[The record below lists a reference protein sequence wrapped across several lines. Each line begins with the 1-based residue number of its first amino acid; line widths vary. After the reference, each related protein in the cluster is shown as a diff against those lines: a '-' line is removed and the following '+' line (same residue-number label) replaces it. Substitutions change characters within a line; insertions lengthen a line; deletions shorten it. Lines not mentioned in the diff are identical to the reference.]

1 MAGNKKIY
9 SLDEY
14 YKDKYGAQTAMSP
27 LDRAG
32 SQSPGSVRPVSAVHA
47 GSTQRRQ
54 QFLRSMNVTEKLHQT
69 TEQTQTTPDTAG
81 GIDTTSLD
89 NLSPEGGALT
99 EKEFNSKLTT
109 ADTMRMLEDA
119 LASLAEWGNRK
130 FVYNAKESPL
140 YTILQQQ
147 AEKEA
152 RLASGRAYSRAVAN
166 TGGFGSSYATLAAEE
181 AGRQVMEGLDDQ
193 QLALY
198 QAARE
203 EFEAERQSRVDWYN
217 TAKQLHNDRMALD
230 ELQAIEA
237 AAKAAGMN
245 TDTYNLLQ
253 TAVAEDWYDGTNKA
267 TVRHKLETMA
277 LGNPNINVDAI
288 MTQLEGGQKAQ
299 MTDLVSDLSINPTL
313 SGAAEIMAQAK
324 VNGTE
329 AEVLPQVSAYVS
341 KGFIG
346 ALENPSLAYGILGVE
361 PEEWNAMFAEYT
373 DPDERAAAQKAYVL
387 DAAGE
392 ARKRGM
398 LSGDDYMNMLI
409 EDVDAELAALPEHNY
424 DNPISDIANIVIGM
438 QNYRDSGY
446 ISEDEYENML
456 DLINGKTSATKMLN
470 NEGTVVS
477 LKAWAKYIKT
487 IAGEEIM
494 GVDVDDIMRWSE
506 ELIDSVTPH
515 SGNTWPYAPNDVGVL
530 TYAGIYSVSKDLRN
544 LGFAMTED
552 QQNAYGEL
560 IDREAEAA
568 IGRIASKG
576 GRNTAELYNE
586 LKDSIYRKLKEKIKK
601 AAKPG
606 RG

>member
-1 MAGNKKIY
+1 MAGSKKPY

-14 YKDKYGAQTAMSP
+14 YKDKYGGQTAMSP
-27 LDRAG
+27 LNRAG
-32 SQSPGSVRPVSAVHA
+32 SRSPGSVKPVSSVHA
-47 GSTQRRQ
+47 GAMQKRQ
-54 QFLRSMNVTEKLHQT
+54 QILSSMNPIEKPQQPTAPTQPAPTQQATGAT
-69 TEQTQTTPDTAG
+69 TTVQKPEQAGVLTQ
-81 GIDTTSLD
+81 SQ
-89 NLSPEGGALT
+89 
-99 EKEFNSKLTT
+99 LTT

-237 AAKAAGMN
+237 AAKASGMN

-253 TAVAEDWYDGTNKA
+253 TAVAEGWYDGTNKA
-267 TVRHKLETMA
+267 TVRNKLETMA

-299 MTDLVSDLSINPTL
+299 MTDLVSGLSINPTL

-329 AEVLPQVSAYVS
+329 AEVLPEVSKQIGQALTGALGSQAKLGSAYS
-341 KGFIG
+341 
-346 ALENPSLAYGILGVE
+346 ILGIN
-361 PEEWNAMFAEYT
+361 EENWSAMSAE
-373 DPDERAAAQKAYVL
+373 DKEVAVL
-387 DAAGE
+387 DAAADAYKSGYMTWDDYKSLTVRNAKDTLQGIVDSNDSDTKKAKATIDTISGILYMEQTGVITAREADQILDELVNTTAVVE
-392 ARKRGM
+392 ARKTLTPTEIMIGPNLYQLPTGKDISPQILNDAQEEAYGR
-398 LSGDDYMNMLI
+398 LI
-409 EDVDAELAALPEHNY
+409 SA
-424 DNPISDIANIVIGM
+424 M
-438 QNYRDSGY
+438 YRTG
-446 ISEDEYENML
+446 
-456 DLINGKTSATKMLN
+456 
-470 NEGTVVS
+470 V
-477 LKAWAKYIKT
+477 LKAEK
-487 IAGEEIM
+487 GDQIM
-494 GVDVDDIMRWSE
+494 KDITSRF
-506 ELIDSVTPH
+506 D
-515 SGNTWPYAPNDVGVL
+515 
-530 TYAGIYSVSKDLRN
+530 K
-544 LGFAMTED
+544 
-552 QQNAYGEL
+552 
-560 IDREAEAA
+560 
-568 IGRIASKG
+568 
-576 GRNTAELYNE
+576 
-586 LKDSIYRKLKEKIKK
+586 RK
-601 AAKPG
+601 KP
-606 RG
+606 

>member
-1 MAGNKKIY
+1 MTVDTFK
-9 SLDEY
+9 
-14 YKDKYGAQTAMSP
+14 
-27 LDRAG
+27 
-32 SQSPGSVRPVSAVHA
+32 
-47 GSTQRRQ
+47 
-54 QFLRSMNVTEKLHQT
+54 
-69 TEQTQTTPDTAG
+69 PDAG
-81 GIDTTSLD
+81 GGA
-89 NLSPEGGALT
+89 GGGVLT
-99 EKEFNSKLTT
+99 QSQMTT
-109 ADTMRMLEDA
+109 AYTKQLMENA
-119 LASLAEWGNRK
+119 LSNLLAMQNRK
-130 FVYNAKESPL
+130 FKYDAHSSPL
-140 YTILQQQ
+140 YSIVQKQ
-147 AEKEA
+147 AAENA

-217 TAKQLHNDRMALD
+217 TAKQLHYDRMALD

-237 AAKAAGMN
+237 AAKASGMN

-253 TAVAEDWYDGTNKA
+253 TAVAEGWYDGTNKA
-267 TVRHKLETMA
+267 TVRNRLETMA

-299 MTDLVSDLSINPTL
+299 MTDLVSGLSINPTL

-324 VNGTE
+324 VNGNE
-329 AEVLPQVSAYVS
+329 AEVLPQVSTYVS
-341 KGFIG
+341 KGFTG
-346 ALENPSLAYGILGVE
+346 ALANPSTAYGLLDVE

-373 DPDERAAAQKAYVL
+373 DSDERAAAQKAYVL

-392 ARKRGM
+392 ARKSGM

-424 DNPISDIANIVIGM
+424 DNPISNIANIVIGM

-456 DLINGKTSATKMLN
+456 DHINGKTSATRMLN
-470 NEGTVVS
+470 KEGTAAS

-487 IAGEEIM
+487 IAGEKIM

-530 TYAGIYSVSKDLRN
+530 TYAGIYSVIKDLRN
-544 LGFAMTED
+544 LSFPMTED
-552 QQNAYGEL
+552 QRNAYGEL

-568 IGRIASKG
+568 IGRVASKD
-576 GRNTAELYNE
+576 GRNAAELYNE